1 MVPQVPLAPELL
13 SELLIHA
20 ISEFEDLMHEEGEKV
35 QQEEIEGEV
44 FLSMPEVV
52 LDVGALVL

>member
-52 LDVGALVL
+52 LDVVALVL